1 MASQKQG
8 HKWFAVYWDR
18 MVKMEAPAL
27 QALRDHALSGLSGE
41 VLEIGAGNG
50 ANFARYP
57 AAVTRVVATEPDPYM
72 LERAEKAAARLGRNI
87 EVRLVPAEQLPFDDE
102 SFDAVVS
109 VLVLCS
115 VTDQRQALSEIRG
128 SSAGRSTP
136 LHRTHPLPLALGGAS
151 RTCWRP
157 SGAGWAPAATLT
169 AALPTRSRTPVSR
182 LPTSIAWLAR
192 PSAALSHPPADRH
205 RGQALRRLHCRL
217 TT

>member
-72 LERAEKAAARLGRNI
+72 LQRAEKTAAGLGRNI
-87 EVRLVPAEQLPFDDE
+87 EVRLVPAEQLPFDDG

-115 VTDQRQALSEIRG
+115 VADQRQALSEIKRVLKPG
-128 SSAGRSTP
+128 GQLRFIE
-136 LHRTHPLPLALGGAS
+136 HIRFDGALGGAYQDLLAPV
-151 RTCWRP
+151 WRRL
-157 SGAGWAPAATLT
+157 GAGCNPNRRTADAIEDAGFEIADIHRFKLAPPIPPLSVTRPAVFGT
-169 AALPTRSRTPVSR
+169 AV
-182 LPTSIAWLAR
+182 R
-192 PSAALSHPPADRH
+192 P
-205 RGQALRRLHCRL
+205 
-217 TT
+217 